1 MDEDKIHG
9 FIDTLEAYNSELNVF
24 IRLFNLW
31 TGLTPDERGE
41 IIRRTL
47 HW

>member
-1 MDEDKIHG
+1 MDEDKIQG
-9 FIDTLEAYNSELNVF
+9 FIDTMETYNSELNVF
-24 IRLFNLW
+24 IRLYNLW
-31 TGLTPDERGE
+31 TELTPDERGE